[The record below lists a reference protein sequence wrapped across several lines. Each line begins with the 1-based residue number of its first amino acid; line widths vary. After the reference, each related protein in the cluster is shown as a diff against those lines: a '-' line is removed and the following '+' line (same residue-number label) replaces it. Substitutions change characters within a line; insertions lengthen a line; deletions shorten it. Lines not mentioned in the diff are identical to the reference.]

1 MKHRDC
7 ECMCHRE
14 GGWIH
19 VVDCCAQARRG
30 GGAVMMETREDA
42 NLAQN
47 IDKEFTVL
55 RIPRPD
61 HTQ

>member
-7 ECMCHRE
+7 ECMCHRD

-19 VVDCCAQARRG
+19 VVDCCAQARSG
-30 GGAVMMETREDA
+30 GGTVVLETRED
-42 NLAQN
+42 LAQSIGGN
-47 IDKEFTVL
+47 FTVL